1 MRAVEYRRRERRLK
15 ETMPLPN
22 KSLVLEVNQVNE
34 TSYRIETDAMTELFG
49 AYPSNTNEAQVLLKV
64 VVLNDVRSVAGSITA
79 CGEKLDHALARGG
92 PEAVELIV
100 HQRLGDKDRYV
111 FSFACKYCHWH
122 NPEA

>member
-1 MRAVEYRRRERRLK
+1 
-15 ETMPLPN
+15 MPLPN

-64 VVLNDVRSVAGSITA
+64 VVLNRLYSTSIYDVRSVAGSITA